1 MCFYL
6 LHDKLFFSL
15 RTFINGRENKQ
26 TNKWANQ
33 RTATPATKRP
43 RIKQNSAKNSQPVLA
58 MALLI
63 IRAIWIEYNLFDC
76 VCCDCGFV
84 VLKIFTWGF
93 ERGGERMVWV
103 WKEFS
108 VIPREKYKMYWTR
121 VWGHKGFE
129 QCFISCRQLAGLKLK
144 WINRKPSHPLARSSS
159 FIQSHTHAYTETAT
173 KVSNS
178 FQFKFAAIFVLCVLC
193 YVCCTVL
200 SSVLCEIH

>member
-1 MCFYL
+1 MYPPNFNQFIKIVIILIIIPFHILNGWMCFYL

-76 VCCDCGFV
+76 VCCDCGCGRARIRRVKDFHMGIWTGWGAHGV
-84 VLKIFTWGF
+84 SLEGVFSYTSWKIQNVLN
-93 ERGGERMVWV
+93 E
-103 WKEFS
+103 S
-108 VIPREKYKMYWTR
+108 VR
-121 VWGHKGFE
+121 
-129 QCFISCRQLAGLKLK
+129 A
-144 WINRKPSHPLARSSS
+144 
-159 FIQSHTHAYTETAT
+159 
-173 KVSNS
+173 
-178 FQFKFAAIFVLCVLC
+178 
-193 YVCCTVL
+193 
-200 SSVLCEIH
+200 